1 LYSLPL
7 CKYILSYIFY
17 FYLFLLFY
25 SNDNKVFG
33 GSVFQKISDQTDLGL
48 QVSWSS
54 ENNDSSLAV
63 GTQYQLNKDV
73 KLRAKINNK
82 SQLCIGSGIKVKDG
96 RFSNYTIFS

>member
-1 LYSLPL
+1 MFLYSA
-7 CKYILSYIFY
+7 
-17 FYLFLLFY
+17 
-25 SNDNKVFG
+25 DNKIFG
-33 GSVFQKISDQTDLGL
+33 GSVFQKLSDQLDLGL

-82 SQLCIGSGIKVKDG
+82 SQLCLGSGIKVKDG
-96 RFSNYTIFS
+96 KFLIINIYINEMFNH

>member
-1 LYSLPL
+1 M
-7 CKYILSYIFY
+7 FY
-17 FYLFLLFY
+17 R
-25 SNDNKVFG
+25 NDNKLFG
-33 GSVFQKISDQTDLGL
+33 GSVFQKLSDKLDLGL

-63 GTQYQLNKDV
+63 GSQYQLNNDV

-96 RFSNYTIFS
+96 VFPKCFITQIIKLYVTLILFQVLH

>member
-1 LYSLPL
+1 M
-7 CKYILSYIFY
+7 
-17 FYLFLLFY
+17 FYLLLFIY
-25 SNDNKVFG
+25 TFFLYRNDNKLFG
-33 GSVFQKISDQTDLGL
+33 GSVFQKLSDQLDLGL

-82 SQLCIGSGIKVKDG
+82 SQLCLGSGIKVKDG
-96 RFSNYTIFS
+96 RCLT

>member
-1 LYSLPL
+1 MW
-7 CKYILSYIFY
+7 
-17 FYLFLLFY
+17 YLKHFY
-25 SNDNKVFG
+25 SNDAKLFG
-33 GSVFQKISDQTDLGL
+33 GSVFQKLSDQLDLGL

-82 SQLCIGSGIKVKDG
+82 SQLSLGSGIKVKDG
-96 RFSNYTIFS
+96 MFPSYAFLIN

>member
-1 LYSLPL
+1 M
-7 CKYILSYIFY
+7 
-17 FYLFLLFY
+17 FYLLLLLFIY
-25 SNDNKVFG
+25 TFSLYRNDNKLFG
-33 GSVFQKISDQTDLGL
+33 GSVFQKLSDQLDLGL

-82 SQLCIGSGIKVKDG
+82 SQLCLGSGIKVKDG
-96 RFSNYTIFS
+96 RCLT

>member
-1 LYSLPL
+1 MVFLYR
-7 CKYILSYIFY
+7 
-17 FYLFLLFY
+17 
-25 SNDNKVFG
+25 NDNKLFG
-33 GSVFQKISDQTDLGL
+33 GSVFQKLSDQLDLGL

-96 RFSNYTIFS
+96 RCLDMIVKQITY